1 MCAEDD
7 LILMS
12 QIAGGNMD
20 AYKTALSLY
29 MTPIYQFSY
38 GILQDQGLAEDITQE
53 TCIRLWNSS
62 SKWNPSGRVKSW
74 LFRIAHNLCIDE
86 IRRRK
91 PHSDIN
97 ELSDIISSGEKD
109 AFEEMHES
117 ELSRTIREAL
127 MKIPVRQRTALM
139 LVHYTDCSNIEAAN
153 IMEISVDAV
162 ESLLARGRL
171 ALKSNLKDHKE
182 EIWE

>member
-1 MCAEDD
+1 MHAEDD

-20 AYKTALSLY
+20 AYRTVLGLY
-29 MTPIYQFSY
+29 MTPIYKFSY
-38 GILQDQGLAEDITQE
+38 SILQDQGMAEDVTQE
-53 TCIRLWNSS
+53 TCIRLWNNA
-62 SKWNPSGRVKSW
+62 SKWNPSGRIKSW

-86 IRRRK
+86 IRRSR

-97 ELSDIISSGEKD
+97 ELSEVIASNEKS
-109 AFEEMHES
+109 AFDEMHES
-117 ELSRTIREAL
+117 DVSRTIREAL

-162 ESLLARGRL
+162 ESLLARGRQ
-171 ALKSNLKDHKE
+171 ALKNSLKDQKE
-182 EIWE
+182 KIWE